1 MVPILFHSTTRTDI
15 RPAGQRHLLPMATG
29 GTGLACVGRIHL
41 PVLPTSICS
50 FVREKG
56 EELRPRHVTDASV
69 QASVGVHF
77 VDRNILNKDPSIRID
92 DLSGFLMGEVGS
104 LERDPFMDLRH
115 HLFDPGSFRR
125 AFFLKLHLPLSLCQP
140 FGGSFQER
148 RVFDGRSIGKR
159 GKGFNPHIDPHRE
172 RIGRK
177 NRLRNILAGKGDPP
191 FPGRRPE
198 NVTGLDLALY
208 GAVEND
214 GNNSDLGQ
222 AKALPRQVAAA
233 VPLGKGQGRVLPLSL
248 ESGIAGVFTVFDPAK
263 KRLERQIDANR
274 HVLKRLGIDRLKSGT
289 DLFQGGER
297 PDLGIQGQTG
307 TVPVPRISPMLQK
320 MVVEPAALFQW
331 SIQKSFLFAGRI
343 QPILECFS
351 HIVHFLTKLHNESRG
366 IHPPLGKERPRVGI
380 LP

>member
-1 MVPILFHSTTRTDI
+1 MIGPV
-15 RPAGQRHLLPMATG
+15 GQRHLLPMTTG
-29 GTGLACVGRIHL
+29 GTGLGRIGRIHL
-41 PVLPTSICS
+41 PELPTSIFS
-50 FVREKG
+50 FVREKE

-77 VDRNILNKDPSIRID
+77 VDSNILNKDPSIRID

-140 FGGSFQER
+140 FGGAFQER

-191 FPGRRPE
+191 FSGGRPK
-198 NVTGLDLALY
+198 NSAGLDLSFDRAM
-208 GAVEND
+208 END
-214 GNNSDLGQ
+214 GNGPDLRE
-222 AKALPRQVAAA
+222 ALSRQIASAI
-233 VPLGKGQGRVLPLSL
+233 PLGKGQGRVLPLSL
-248 ESGIAGVFTVFDPAK
+248 EPGIAGVFTVFDPAK

-274 HVLKRLGIDRLKSGT
+274 HGR
-289 DLFQGGER
+289 ER
-297 PDLGIQGQTG
+297 PLTG
-307 TVPVPRISPMLQK
+307 RWRVAYAKTY
-320 MVVEPAALFQW
+320 VEREVLPCIRNAMYAFSVMAA
-331 SIQKSFLFAGRI
+331 IRLFAF
-343 QPILECFS
+343 P
-351 HIVHFLTKLHNESRG
+351 
-366 IHPPLGKERPRVGI
+366 
-380 LP
+380 